1 MFQETFEIE
10 VKKGKKIPKKSIEED
25 EGSEIEDDELEEFQ
39 PEDDELEE
47 FQPEDEDEDIYE
59 YLQKAFS
66 DVGEVTNTGT
76 REFMVEF
83 YNPNAVLVE
92 DEADYDFD
100 ICDGVPLLTETEQFI
115 PFVNFMKN
123 HEFSLTGVVLYTNL
137 EGGGH
142 LII

>member
-25 EGSEIEDDELEEFQ
+25 EGSEI
-39 PEDDELEE
+39 EDDELEE

>member
-10 VKKGKKIPKKSIEED
+10 VKKGKNISKKQIEEE
-25 EGSEIEDDELEEFQ
+25 EGSEIEDD
-39 PEDDELEE
+39 DELEE
-47 FQPEDEDEDIYE
+47 FQSEDENEEIHE

-66 DVGEVTNTGT
+66 DVGEVSATGN
-76 REFMVEF
+76 REFMIHF
-83 YNPNAVLVE
+83 YKPNSVLVE
-92 DEADYDFD
+92 DEEDYDFD
-100 ICDGVPLLTETEQFI
+100 IYDGIPMLTETEQFI

-123 HEFSLTGVVLYTNL
+123 HEFSLTGITLYTNL